1 MIREYQ
7 RLKAQEQNPLLGEW
21 NVKRV
26 LSKVNYTIHTDAV
39 KEFIVPQIDEKDQS
53 FAYASEADLL
63 NIALWGCT
71 AAQWR
76 NANPELAAKG
86 LNGFEHLKEKII

>member
-1 MIREYQ
+1 M
-7 RLKAQEQNPLLGEW
+7 
-21 NVKRV
+21 

-39 KEFIVPQIDEKDQS
+39 KVFIIPQIDEKSQS

-76 NANPELAAKG
+76 DANPELAAKG
-86 LNGFEHLKEKII
+86 L